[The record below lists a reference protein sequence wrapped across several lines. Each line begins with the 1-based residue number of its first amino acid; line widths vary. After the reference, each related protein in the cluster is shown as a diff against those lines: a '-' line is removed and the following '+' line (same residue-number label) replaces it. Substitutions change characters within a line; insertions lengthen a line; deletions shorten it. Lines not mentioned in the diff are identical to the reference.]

1 MNDPVIPLNFEQFKH
16 VLSFSPTATAVHIG
30 EDARIEFAN
39 AAMLAIWGRGTE
51 VIGKSLLE
59 AMPELSGQPFL
70 QMFKQVWNDGII
82 ISGKDTAAEILID
95 GRLDTF
101 YFDFQYCA
109 IKDENDKVVAVLHT
123 ATDVTERFLNQK
135 ELEQANQNRELLI
148 REQALNEELATT
160 NEELAATNEE
170 LNATNEELY
179 TNKIQLSQINL
190 ELESMVA
197 CRVMEFTESEERFRS
212 MADHTD
218 VLISVIDQ
226 FGRWIYLNKAW
237 SELSGRTAVEL
248 LEKGWHD
255 LIADQDKQYFFEIHQ
270 QAFARRISYTAE
282 LRVLSADGKYS
293 WLLKKGTPRFLSDGT
308 FAGFINSCID
318 ITQRKLDEQRLQ
330 DMNEDLAASN
340 EEFTALN
347 EELATTN
354 EELATTNE
362 ELATLNEE
370 LALSEKR
377 FRDLIRQAPV
387 AICVIR
393 AWDLMVTDVNDSY
406 LELVGK
412 TAPQIQNRT
421 IWEGVAEAA
430 DVYAPVMKRVIDT
443 GIAFYATEH
452 EVGLIRNGAAETV
465 FIDFVYEP
473 VKDARGKVSSIMVL
487 GNDVTAKVMARRQ
500 IEDMEERSRLAIEA
514 AEIGTYEYRYADQ
527 SLKGSARFNEIFGI
541 KGPVSRADIL
551 AAYHP
556 LDAHLSDQ
564 AHAIAKKTGKLFYE
578 SRFMNADGS
587 LKWIRVQGNVHYDT
601 HGNLK
606 KLLGT
611 VIDITDFKQLQ
622 QQKDDFISI
631 ASHELKTP
639 ITTLKASLQLLERMK
654 ANPTAMLPRL
664 VEQCSRS
671 MEKISELVDDLLNV
685 SRIKEGHVMLQKK
698 DFVIADMLEECCSH
712 TLQKGTHELIVEGP
726 KDIQINA
733 DENRIEQ
740 VLMNF
745 INNAIKYAPDSKS
758 IYLSIEEL
766 TGSVKF
772 SLRDTGPGIPEN
784 KLPHLF
790 DRYFRADPSGA
801 QVSGLGLGLYI
812 SADIIQR
819 HGGDIGVDSVEGVG
833 TTFWFSLPK

>member
-1 MNDPVIPLNFEQFKH
+1 MSDPVTPLNFEQFKH
-16 VLSFSPTATAVHIG
+16 VLTFSPTATAVHIG

-51 VIGKSLLE
+51 VIGKSLVA

-70 QMFKQVWNDGII
+70 QMFKRVWNEGII

-95 GRLDTF
+95 GKLCTF

-109 IKDENDKVVAVLHT
+109 IKDENEEVVAILHS

-135 ELEQANQNRELLI
+135 ELEQASQNKELLM

-179 TNKIQLSQINL
+179 TNKRELSQINL

-197 CRVMEFTESEERFRS
+197 YRVREFAESEERFRS
-212 MADHTD
+212 MADNTD
-218 VLISVIDQ
+218 VLISVSNQ
-226 FGRWIYLNKAW
+226 FGTWIYLNKAW
-237 SELSGRTAVEL
+237 SELTGRTGAEL

-255 LIADQDKQYFFEIHQ
+255 LIVDQDKQYFFEIHQ
-270 QAFARRISYTAE
+270 QAFAKKISYTAE
-282 LRVLSADGKYS
+282 LRILPAVGEYK

-308 FAGFINSCID
+308 FAGYINSCID
-318 ITQRKLDEQRLQ
+318 ITQKKMDEQRLQ
-330 DMNEDLAASN
+330 DINEDLAASN

-347 EELATTN
+347 EELAATN

-377 FRDLIRQAPV
+377 FRDLIKQAPV

-393 AWDLMVTDVNDSY
+393 AWDLLVTDVNDAY

-412 TAPQIQNRT
+412 TAPQIENHT

-430 DVYAPVMKRVIDT
+430 EVYAPLLNRVIDT

-452 EVGLIRNGAAETV
+452 EVELIRNGSAETV

-473 VKDARGKVSSIMVL
+473 VKDSRDKVSSVMVL
-487 GNDVTAKVMARRQ
+487 GTDVTTKVMARRQ
-500 IEDMEERSRLAIEA
+500 IEDVEERSRLAIEA
-514 AEIGTYEYRYADQ
+514 AEIGTYEYQYADQ

-541 KGPVSRADIL
+541 KGPVSRANIL

-556 LDAHLSDQ
+556 LDANLSDQ

-578 SRFMNADGS
+578 TRVMSANGL
-587 LKWIRVQGNVHYDT
+587 LKWVRIQGNVHYDT
-601 HGNLK
+601 DGSLK

-664 VEQCSRS
+664 IEQCSRS

-698 DFVIADMLEECCSH
+698 DFVIANMLEECCSH
-712 TLQKGTHELIVEGP
+712 MLHRETHELVVEGP
-726 KDIQINA
+726 KDILIHA

-740 VLMNF
+740 VLINF
-745 INNAIKYAPDSKS
+745 INNAIKYAPYSRK
-758 IYLSIEEL
+758 IYLGVEEL
-766 TGSVKF
+766 AGSVKF
-772 SLRDTGPGIPEN
+772 SLRDTGPGIPES

-790 DRYFRADPSGA
+790 DRYFRADQSGA

-833 TTFWFSLPK
+833 TTFWFTLPK